1 MEYKT
6 EAIRALSR
14 LWQEEWQLKLDKA
27 LEVLP
32 AIQRLIIR
40 QLPEFIDIEGLFQK
54 LDDDPEAL
62 ATLKRELEKT
72 LALLEGEKVIEEKD
86 DGR

>member
-14 LWQEEWQLKLDKA
+14 LWQEEWKLKLDKV
-27 LEVLP
+27 LEGLP
-32 AIQRLIIR
+32 AIQGLIIR
-40 QLPEFIDIEGLFQK
+40 QLPQLIDIEGLLQK

-72 LALLEGEKVIEEKD
+72 LALLEG
-86 DGR
+86 

>member
-14 LWQEEWQLKLDKA
+14 LWQEEWKLKLDKV
-27 LEVLP
+27 LEGLP
-32 AIQRLIIR
+32 AIQGLIIR
-40 QLPEFIDIEGLFQK
+40 QLPQLIDIEGLLQK